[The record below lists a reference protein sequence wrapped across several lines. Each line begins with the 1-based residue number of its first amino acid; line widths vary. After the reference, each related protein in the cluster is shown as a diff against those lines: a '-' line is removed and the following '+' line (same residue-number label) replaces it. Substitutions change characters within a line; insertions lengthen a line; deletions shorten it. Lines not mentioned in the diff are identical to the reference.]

1 MAKSRP
7 LVEVKSTITKGLLFG
22 EPQWVGLIIRP
33 LNYSLQSALLH
44 ISSGPGSQFES
55 CQTALLEISSTF
67 QPDTNEV
74 LVTSDGGLKQ
84 NCATSEV
91 EDNCL
96 PERASPDMV
105 GQGRQEHLH
114 FKDGKVELPEWASMV
129 ATVLWIQVKADPDF
143 DVSKNSSG
151 VPELVSPS
159 SSPSKILPVASQT
172 STPAAVTGVA
182 GANVNGASV
191 AVEEPVT
198 ENLENGTVGQE
209 YLLSN
214 GSLLSKVGGRA
225 LNVKIMFGAS
235 RSRVYERCSLTA
247 YD

>member
-1 MAKSRP
+1 VAKSRP
-7 LVEVKSTITKGLLFG
+7 LVEVESAITKGLLFG

-91 EDNCL
+91 EDNCT
-96 PERASPDMV
+96 PGRASPDLV

-114 FKDGKVELPEWASMV
+114 FKDGNVELPEWASMV

-159 SSPSKILPVASQT
+159 SSPSKILPVAPQT
-172 STPAAVTGVA
+172 STSSAVTGET
-182 GANVNGASV
+182 GASV

-198 ENLENGTVGQE
+198 ENLENGIVGQE